1 MKLTIV
7 IVNYNV
13 KFFLEQCLLSVRKA
27 IQQLKQSNPGF
38 NTEIIVVDNNS
49 VDSSLAMLHNK
60 FPEVQLI
67 ANKDNKGF
75 SVANNQAIIALDQ
88 LHSAITALS
97 FKISIS
103 DYIPDNI

>member
-27 IQQLKQSNPGF
+27 IQQLSQSNPDF
-38 NTEIIVVDNNS
+38 DAEIIVVDNNS
-49 VDSSLAMLHNK
+49 VDSSTTMLSNK
-60 FPEVQLI
+60 FPYVILI

-75 SVANNQAIIALDQ
+75 SVANNQAI
-88 LHSAITALS
+88 
-97 FKISIS
+97 SIS
-103 DYIPDNI
+103 KGEYVLLLNPDTVIE